1 MVVVAKINMSYMQ
14 LLTCQGQ
21 EFFAKNCLYIIQN
34 MDGTFSYRLKSNPKK
49 YLVIDN
55 KFLCEHLKNENI
67 FICILFTK
75 D

>member
-1 MVVVAKINMSYMQ
+1 
-14 LLTCQGQ
+14 
-21 EFFAKNCLYIIQN
+21 

-49 YLVIDN
+49 YIAIDY
-55 KFLCEHLKNENI
+55 KFLCEDLKNENI